1 MKALKLLVL
10 TILTLSSAAL
20 ANVDKV
26 GKNKA
31 TEVEAQIF
39 SHDDD
44 MVFVQLQNPVDS
56 KLQLTIADQNGV
68 ILHKEIIKKDL
79 KVLKRYDVSN
89 LPAGLYSYKVSGEAY
104 TVIKKIEKE

>member
-20 ANVDKV
+20 ANVDKAE
-26 GKNKA
+26 KNKTIEA
-31 TEVEAQIF
+31 EAQIF
-39 SHDDD
+39 SHDD
-44 MVFVQLQNPVDS
+44 MIFVQLQNPVDS

-89 LPAGLYSYKVSGEAY
+89 LPAGLYSYKVSGDAY